1 MFIKLVHCAFA
12 QRRKTMINSLFSTNF
27 KNLSK
32 EELNILFEKLDID
45 KNVRAEQLDINDFI
59 RICDML

>member
-32 EELNILFEKLDID
+32 EELNILFEKLNID

>member
-32 EELNILFEKLDID
+32 EELNILFEKLNIG